1 VTRLRQRMLDELQR
15 RNLLSEHRSFL
26 HACGWRGS
34 PDISTSRPIHLDPII
49 SAEYQVHLFRDCKL
63 SPRTIEGQTAQR
75 CDFCS
80 LRRLDDPIC
89 PTRFRFPSANKRLP
103 AVLSQEEVT
112 RLIDSASSLMHRT
125 MIMTLYATGARRAEL
140 CRLVGLRGLLDHCVD
155 HRCWN
160 RDVRPGAGSYFSATP
175 RRPAAEIS
183 LATTPPCPG

>member
-1 VTRLRQRMLDELQR
+1 MSSSVVTYSPSTVRSCMHAGGGVRQIFRQVADPL
-15 RNLLSEHRSFL
+15 
-26 HACGWRGS
+26 G
-34 PDISTSRPIHLDPII
+34 PDHIR
-49 SAEYQVHLFRDCKL
+49 EYQVHLLRDCKL

-140 CRLVGLRGLLDHCVD
+140 CRLVGLRGLLDHCVN

-183 LATTPPCPG
+183 LATTPPWLSRSSILR

>member
-26 HACGWRGS
+26 HACGGGVRQIFRQVARSTWTRSYPRVSGS
-34 PDISTSRPIHLDPII
+34 F
-49 SAEYQVHLFRDCKL
+49 VRDCKL

>member
-1 VTRLRQRMLDELQR
+1 MLCYWQP
-15 RNLLSEHRSFL
+15 S
-26 HACGWRGS
+26 
-34 PDISTSRPIHLDPII
+34 
-49 SAEYQVHLFRDCKL
+49 
-63 SPRTIEGQTAQR
+63 
-75 CDFCS
+75 DFCS

-103 AVLSQEEVT
+103 AVLSQEDVT
-112 RLIDSASSLMHRT
+112 RLIASSLMHRT
-125 MIMTLYATGARRAEL
+125 MIMTLYATGVRRAEL
-140 CRLVGLRGLLDHCVD
+140 YRLVGLRGLLNHCID